1 MVFATVSVPISN
13 WWWGGPQAVRR
24 KKVEHQ
30 QAVEQMTD
38 NAELLQIR
46 MQNAWNGVEEA
57 YQQLQI
63 AQRSIEQADENLR
76 LHRDFYHAGT
86 TTMSN
91 LLEAQM
97 LYQQSMDRRID
108 ALADYQNKILEYKHS
123 TGQKSK

>member
-1 MVFATVSVPISN
+1 MV
-13 WWWGGPQAVRR
+13 GGGSQAVRR

-30 QAVEQMTD
+30 QAVEQMAD

-46 MQNAWNGVEEA
+46 MQNAWNSVEEA

-63 AQRSIEQADENLR
+63 AQRSIEQADKNLR

-123 TGQKSK
+123 TGQ

>member
-76 LHRDFYHAGT
+76 LHRDYYHAGT
-86 TTMSN
+86 CKMSD
-91 LLEAQM
+91 LLEAQL
-97 LYQQSMDRRID
+97 LYQQSMDKRIE
-108 ALADYQNKILEYKHS
+108 AYADYQNKILEYKHA
-123 TGQKSK
+123 TGQR